1 MQKAEAG
8 SGDAGC
14 VVLSA
19 ELAEASLDDV
29 ETLLSDGD
37 GALGRSETAASCAP
51 SLLTALQA
59 GERLGFI
66 TNNSSET
73 LEACAAELRRKV
85 LGLAYCT
92 ALHLLQRRA
101 GAPGPKPAC
110 WAAQPWARSWRTRA
124 WGPSRC
130 RVNLPGAWLYA
141 PPEPKVCAVEMGFY
155 QPFSSMKLPKAVRF
169 LQQPYRLLVSTDLDH
184 RLPLEN
190 SRFLAGTGWAV
201 SSGPWR
207 RHPAPS
213 PAASSATAGS
223 RSVASSGSAPS
234 W

>member
-1 MQKAEAG
+1 MSTPAAGVSGKQKAEAG

-73 LEACAAELRRKV
+73 LEACAAELRR
-85 LGLAYCT
+85 LGFGRPAGLAAAARSSAWPT
-92 ALHLLQRRA
+92 APRSTCCSAGPARRA
-101 GAPGPKPAC
+101 QGLHAGQRSPGLGAGGRGRGAQ
-110 WAAQPWARSWRTRA
+110 AA
-124 WGPSRC
+124 
-130 RVNLPGAWLYA
+130 
-141 PPEPKVCAVEMGFY
+141 
-155 QPFSSMKLPKAVRF
+155 
-169 LQQPYRLLVSTDLDH
+169 
-184 RLPLEN
+184 
-190 SRFLAGTGWAV
+190 AG
-201 SSGPWR
+201 
-207 RHPAPS
+207 
-213 PAASSATAGS
+213 
-223 RSVASSGSAPS
+223 
-234 W
+234 